1 MAGVPC
7 ADFMESSNVICK
19 KIKFLM
25 FAVVMTINIT
35 GLNPVTAVTPA
46 AITVEAAAKPALNKK
61 AATLTAGKT
70 FQLKM
75 RNTRKKAKWTSSNK
89 EVASVSKEGLVKA
102 KKRGMATIT
111 AKIGKKK
118 YRCIVKVEKIKV
130 KAVKISGVTPVEEGK
145 RIKLKASVLPF
156 NAENKKI
163 KWSSSDRN
171 VATIDQNGTVT
182 AKKEGST
189 FITAASMDGSGK
201 SICKNLTVKSAIVCV
216 HETKPQIMYAGRSYK
231 ITVQDGKDW
240 TSSNLSVVQV
250 DQSGVVTPKIKGTA
264 QISVI
269 SGKKKIIY
277 DVKVLE
283 NVTAELIAHRGFVS
297 EAPENTMSAFRLAVK
312 KGYSSIECNLHMTK
326 DNVPVILHDSTINR
340 TSNEK
345 GKISS
350 FTYSQVREL
359 DFGNWKSPEYKGEK
373 IPSLE
378 ELLKFCASNKVTPYI
393 ELKKNAGFTKEKLR
407 IAYSVAKKTG
417 MQHKAIWFSSDMRL
431 VRYIK
436 EIDPTAKIAYL
447 ANTEASVS
455 SSVINDVSMLK
466 TARNQVYIGA
476 AIKKFSE
483 ASIQMCREKGIKI
496 FGGFISSKSKLNII
510 DPYFT
515 AVLAESL

>member
-1 MAGVPC
+1 
-7 ADFMESSNVICK
+7 
-19 KIKFLM
+19 M

-35 GLNPVTAVTPA
+35 GLNPITAVTPA

-61 AATLTAGKT
+61 SATLTAGKT
-70 FQLKM
+70 LQLKM

-102 KKRGMATIT
+102 KKSGMTTIT

-145 RIKLKASVLPF
+145 RIKLKASVSPF

-163 KWSSSDRN
+163 RWSSSDRN
-171 VATIDQNGTVT
+171 VATIDQNGIVT

-201 SICKNLTVKSAIVCV
+201 SICENLTVKSAIVCV

-250 DQSGVVTPKIKGTA
+250 DQSGVVTPKMKGTA

-277 DVKVLE
+277 DVNVLE

-297 EAPENTMSAFRLAVK
+297 EAPENTMSAFRLALK
-312 KGYSSIECNLHMTK
+312 KGYSSI
-326 DNVPVILHDSTINR
+326 
-340 TSNEK
+340 
-345 GKISS
+345 
-350 FTYSQVREL
+350 
-359 DFGNWKSPEYKGEK
+359 
-373 IPSLE
+373 
-378 ELLKFCASNKVTPYI
+378 
-393 ELKKNAGFTKEKLR
+393 
-407 IAYSVAKKTG
+407 
-417 MQHKAIWFSSDMRL
+417 
-431 VRYIK
+431 
-436 EIDPTAKIAYL
+436 
-447 ANTEASVS
+447 
-455 SSVINDVSMLK
+455 
-466 TARNQVYIGA
+466 
-476 AIKKFSE
+476 
-483 ASIQMCREKGIKI
+483 
-496 FGGFISSKSKLNII
+496 
-510 DPYFT
+510 
-515 AVLAESL
+515 